1 MRPFRLLVLLLVS
14 GFSLPAAAQAPR
26 TVAGVCGRTNWVCV
40 SECIDAECVDQCMRE
55 GCEDALKRLKACTSK
70 AACAPDDSACA
81 AKSCG
86 LTCEKSFE
94 PAPKSPEKLV
104 TNPCEG
110 DKAPRGTA
118 VPKELVGTWVLSAA
132 SIPDTE
138 DGKEERIDVQPR
150 SDYARSLQVTPD
162 GCFVMRT
169 KLDDATLGRGS
180 TLDVRAWGR
189 LEASEAKDKKH
200 LALRTQDG
208 QAVGPVCGKPRVVP
222 LSKGRFKGGEFTYV
236 IEEKDSLI
244 LTVPGPTRQTFQF
257 EREKQEAP
265 EPPPKP

>member
-1 MRPFRLLVLLLVS
+1 MRPLRLLVLLLVS
-14 GFSLPAAAQAPR
+14 GAALPAAAQAPR

-40 SECIDAECVDQCMRE
+40 AECIDAECVDKCLRE

-70 AACAPDDSACA
+70 AECAPDDTACA

-86 LTCEKSFE
+86 LTCERSFE

-110 DKAPRGTA
+110 ANAPKGTA

-132 SIPDTE
+132 SIPDTVKP
-138 DGKEERIDVQPR
+138 GEEQRIEVQPR
-150 SDYARSLQVTPD
+150 SDYARALQVTPT
-162 GCFVMRT
+162 GCFVLRT
-169 KLDDATLGRGS
+169 TLDDATLGRGS
-180 TLDVRAWGR
+180 MLDVRAWGR
-189 LEASEAKDKKH
+189 LEVTDKKH

-208 QAVGPVCGKPRVVP
+208 QAVGPVCGKERVVP
-222 LSKGRFKGGEFTYV
+222 LSQGRFKGGEFTYV
-236 IEEKDSLI
+236 IEAKDSLI
-244 LTVPGPTRQTFQF
+244 LTVPGATRQTFQF
-257 EREKQEAP
+257 EREKPEAP